1 MAFWSGEKLAQ
12 RLPSL
17 IGDFNVRN
25 LDCASYRLSVGDQ
38 VFATSD
44 KFASSAPSAA
54 LVSVLKD
61 PPDNL
66 LRIRPGQ
73 FAFLMTLERVRVP
86 DDALALIS
94 IRAGYK
100 FKGLINVSGF
110 HVDPGWDGKLLF
122 SVYNAGPTDVIVE
135 RGEPMFL
142 IVYADLDRVSAETYN
157 GASQGQVNIK
167 ASLLANMTEQVFSP
181 LMLQRHLAELERRTN
196 ELDSKVDNRTFE
208 IESKANQS
216 ATRISVAAYTLA
228 SVLALLFAWFA
239 ILAAFAPG
247 WFGVTLA
254 KTLEAAGY
262 EIRQKALDS
271 SSEDAAKKKMAVE
284 ELKSAA
290 PALAPMDGS
299 TKGAEQGM
307 LASKP
312 TGAKKLTESTSAESK
327 SIPEDGAH
335 KGE

>member
-1 MAFWSGEKLAQ
+1 MAFWSGEELAQ
-12 RLPSL
+12 HLPGL
-17 IGDFNVRN
+17 IDGFNVKN

-44 KFASSAPSAA
+44 KFSSSAPSAA

-73 FAFLMTLERVRVP
+73 FAFLMTLESVRVP
-86 DDALALIS
+86 NYALALIS

-122 SVYNAGPTDVIVE
+122 SVYNAGPADVIVE

-142 IVYADLDRVSAETYN
+142 IVYADLDRDSAKTYN
-157 GASQGQVNIK
+157 GASQRQVDIK

-181 LMLQRHLAELERRTN
+181 LMLQRHLADLEKRTN
-196 ELDSKVDNRTFE
+196 DFAIKLDGTMSLIR
-208 IESKANQS
+208 
-216 ATRISVAAYTLA
+216 ATLGALITVVGLILT
-228 SVLALLFAWFA
+228 VLGLFAT
-239 ILAAFAPG
+239 LAPG
-247 WFGVTLA
+247 WFGATLA

-262 EIRQKALDS
+262 EIRQKAPDS
-271 SSEDAAKKKMAVE
+271 STEDSAKKQRTVE
-284 ELKSAA
+284 ELKNAGSA
-290 PALAPMDGS
+290 PAPMDTS
-299 TKGAEQGM
+299 TKGGEQRK

-312 TGAKKLTESTSAESK
+312 AGEKNSAEPTSAKGK
-327 SIPEDGAH
+327 SHPEDSAH
-335 KGE
+335 KNQ